1 MKIVWFLSIVSSKKS
16 PKPIKDPWIIIILS
30 FMDTIQEFIK
40 KEEINSASD
49 KSYLN
54 LTTRL
59 ASESIKSVK
68 AHFSIFY

>member
-1 MKIVWFLSIVSSKKS
+1 
-16 PKPIKDPWIIIILS
+16 
-30 FMDTIQEFIK
+30 MDTTQEFIK

-59 ASESIKSVK
+59 ALELIKSVK
-68 AHFSIFY
+68 AHFSISY